1 MTYGKLVAG
10 IAAGRR
16 FILHADYFPGSDA
29 MKRLF
34 ICLWLLGGF
43 AWAQPPAANLIANV
57 SGRTTI
63 SLDGTWNTIVDP
75 YEIGLGSRFY
85 LNAKPKDKTQLVEY
99 DFDASEKLHVPGDWN
114 TQREYLLFYE
124 GPVWYQRSFSYHKRT
139 NTRPFIYFG
148 AANYQTRVWINGKK
162 IGEHIGGFTPFNF
175 EVSEEVAEGD
185 NSIVVEVSNTRS
197 KDAVPALST
206 DWWNYGGLTRSVEL
220 VELPDTFIQDYSVQL
235 AKGRQDEVVG
245 WVQFNANTGQH
256 EVTIE
261 IPEAHIKQAA
271 QLTAAGYASF
281 DFPAKLTLWSPEN
294 PKLYRVIISGDGDS
308 VTDDIGFRS
317 IETRG
322 TQILLNGKPIF
333 LRGVSMHEEAP
344 FRGGRAFSEE
354 DDRTLL
360 GWARDVGC
368 NFVRLTHYPH
378 NESMIRLAD
387 HMGLLVWS
395 EVPVYWGIAWE
406 NPSTLENAEEQMRDM
421 IARDHNRA
429 AVILWSLSNE
439 TPIEPGRTDFLKAL
453 AAYAKQLDSTR
464 LITSAMNHTDSSVP
478 GTRSLNDPL
487 GEYLDVLGLNEYLG
501 WYEGRPEDADR
512 MQWKTA
518 FEKPLIISEFGA
530 GAVYGKHGDS
540 DTRFSEEYQANL
552 FEHQINMLN
561 RIPALAGMSPWVLMD
576 FRSPRRP
583 LPGIQDFH
591 NRKGLISDR
600 GQRKQA
606 FYVLQKYYRK
616 MAEGS
621 SPSQGEP

>member
-1 MTYGKLVAG
+1 MKSLLV
-10 IAAGRR
+10 
-16 FILHADYFPGSDA
+16 
-29 MKRLF
+29 
-34 ICLWLLGGF
+34 CLWLLGGF
-43 AWAQPPAANLIANV
+43 ALAEPAASNLIANIP
-57 SGRTTI
+57 GRTTI
-63 SLDGTWNTIVDP
+63 SLDGTWNTIIDP
-75 YEIGLGSRFY
+75 YETGIGSRFY
-85 LNAKPKDKTQLVEY
+85 QNAKPKDKSDLAEY

-114 TQREYLLFYE
+114 MQRATLLFYE
-124 GPVWYQRSFSYHKRT
+124 NPLWYQRYFSYHKRA
-139 NTRPFIYFG
+139 NTRVFIYFG
-148 AANYQTRVWINGKK
+148 GANYQARVWLNGKK
-162 IGEHIGGFTPFNF
+162 IGEHTGGFTAFNF
-175 EVSEEVAEGD
+175 DVSAEIIEGD
-185 NSIVVEVSNTRS
+185 NSVVVEVNNARS
-197 KDAVPALST
+197 KDGVPALNT

-220 VELPDTFIQDYSVQL
+220 VEVPDTFIQDYSIQL
-235 AKGRQDEVVG
+235 AKGTADKVAG
-245 WVQFNANTGQH
+245 WVKFNGVPANH

-261 IPEAHIKQAA
+261 IPEAHIKQTTL
-271 QLTAAGYASF
+271 LTPEGYAGFELS
-281 DFPAKLTLWSPEN
+281 AKLALWSPEN
-294 PKLYRVIISGDGDS
+294 PKLYRVIIAGGGDS
-308 VTDDIGFRS
+308 VADEIGFRT

-360 GWARDVGC
+360 EWARDLGC

-378 NESMIRLAD
+378 NESMIRMAD

-395 EVPVYWGIAWE
+395 EVPVYWGISWE
-406 NPSTLENAEEQMRDM
+406 NAATLENAEEQMRDM

-439 TPIEPGRTDFLKAL
+439 TPVEPGRTEFLKSL
-453 AAYAKQLDSTR
+453 AAYARQLDSTR

-512 MQWKTA
+512 LQWKTA
-518 FEKPLIISEFGA
+518 YDKPLIVSEFGG
-530 GAVYGKHGDS
+530 GAVYGKHGDAN
-540 DTRFSEEYQANL
+540 TRFTEEYQANL
-552 FEHQINMLN
+552 FQHQINMLKK
-561 RIPALAGMSPWVLMD
+561 IPSMAGMSPWVLMD
-576 FRSPRRP
+576 FWSPRRQ

-606 FYVLQKYYRK
+606 FYVLQKYYREIVESGK
-616 MAEGS
+616 
-621 SPSQGEP
+621 